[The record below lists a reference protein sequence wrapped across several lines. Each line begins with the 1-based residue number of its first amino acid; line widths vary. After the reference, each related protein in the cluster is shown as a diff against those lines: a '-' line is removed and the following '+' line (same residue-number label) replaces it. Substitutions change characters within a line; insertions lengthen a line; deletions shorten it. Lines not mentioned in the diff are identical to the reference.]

1 MLTERTK
8 IKRTN
13 LIIVALV
20 LIILILIIIILYSFV
35 IKPSINGYLVK
46 KQVEAKDAVLKTIL
60 LQIQQQGFTQISD
73 SQTSIY
79 LIPISQEDLQ
89 TLLTNQQAQRNQQA
103 IQQKQEMLA
112 N

>member
-1 MLTERTK
+1 MITEKTQR
-8 IKRTN
+8 KRTN
-13 LIIVALV
+13 LIIAILV
-20 LIILILIIIILYSFV
+20 LIILILIVIILYSFV
-35 IKPSINGYLVK
+35 IKPSINGYFVK
-46 KQVEAKDAVLKTIL
+46 KQVEAKAAVLKTIL

-73 SQTSIY
+73 NQGTLY

-89 TLLTNQQAQRNQQA
+89 ILLTNQQAQKNQQA

>member
-1 MLTERTK
+1 MFTER
-8 IKRTN
+8 IQRKRTN
-13 LIIVALV
+13 LIIAILV
-20 LIILILIIIILYSFV
+20 LIILILIVIILYSFV

-73 SQTSIY
+73 NQGTLY

-103 IQQKQEMLA
+103 IQQK
-112 N
+112 